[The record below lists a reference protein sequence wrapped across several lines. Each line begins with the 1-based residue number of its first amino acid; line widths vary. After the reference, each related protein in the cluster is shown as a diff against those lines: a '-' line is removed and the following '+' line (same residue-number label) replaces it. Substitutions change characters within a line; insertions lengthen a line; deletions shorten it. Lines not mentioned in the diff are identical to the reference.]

1 MALFEN
7 FPYTNFHE
15 MNLDYLLK
23 RIKEVEALI
32 VAGSVIDVEANVSG
46 NWISQKDA
54 AGIVHLPAGDHNTI
68 GGLKY
73 ESTADT
79 EEPFIAL
86 SNGGAWEKVPALDA
100 NDKIDASLLP
110 PTTDVLMNN
119 NGVWVSVV
127 DGNGDAEIA
136 KATPTLYG
144 TVKVESSNDLG
155 ARKMKIHA
163 DGQYDALPTLDA
175 NDQIAASAIPDTGVT
190 AGTYGTTPL
199 NTTDKS
205 YYVIWG
211 AQVDSAGRITAIHQ
225 NPVPLMRSEY
235 TTIAAGNYTQSIY
248 FDSTNYPWYNTGC
261 FLNVNVYEL
270 TTTGKGAPMLKALV
284 HGTDYNYSIND
295 NSPSIDVTVTLTAA
309 KSNPVYVVVNGSYGR
324 ASM

>member
-23 RIKEVEALI
+23 RVKELEALI
-32 VAGSVIDVEANVSG
+32 VAGSVIDVKANVSG
-46 NWISQKDA
+46 NWVSQKDA
-54 AGIVHLPAGDHNTI
+54 DGIVNLPAGDHNTI

-73 ESTADT
+73 ESTAET

-100 NDKIDASLLP
+100 NDKIDTSLLP
-110 PTTDVLMNN
+110 PSTDVLMFN
-119 NGVWVSVV
+119 NGAWLSVV

-144 TVKVESSNDLG
+144 TVKVESSNDLS
-155 ARKMKIHA
+155 ARKMKIYA

-199 NTTDKS
+199 VTSGAS

-211 AQVDSAGRITAIHQ
+211 EQVTSDGRITEIHQ
-225 NPVPLMRSEY
+225 NPVPLMRSDV
-235 TTIAAGNYTQSIY
+235 TTIAAGNVTQSIY
-248 FDSTNYPWYNTGC
+248 FDGTNFPWYNNAC

-284 HGTDYNYSIND
+284 HGTDYNYNIIN
-295 NSPSIDVTVTLTAA
+295 NSGSADVTVTLTAA
-309 KSNPVYVVVNGSYGR
+309 LSNPAYVIVNGSYGR
-324 ASM
+324 PGM

>member
-46 NWISQKDA
+46 NWVSQKDA

-86 SNGGAWEKVPALDA
+86 NNGSGWEKVPALDA

-110 PTTDVLMNN
+110 PTTDVLMNVSGN
-119 NGVWVSVV
+119 WTSVV
-127 DGNGDAEIA
+127 DGNGDAQIR
-136 KATPTLYG
+136 KASPSTFG
-144 TVKVESSNDLG
+144 TVKVESSNDLS
-155 ARKMKIHA
+155 ARKMKIYA
-163 DGQYDALPTLDA
+163 DGQYDTLPTLDA

-199 NTTDKS
+199 STTDKS

-211 AQVDSAGRITAIHQ
+211 AQVDADGRISAIHQ
-225 NPVPLMRSEY
+225 NPVPLMRSDY
-235 TTIAAGNYTQSIY
+235 TTIAAGNFTQSIY

-284 HGTDYNYSIND
+284 HGTDYNYTIND
-295 NSPSIDVTVTLTAA
+295 NSPTIDVTVTLTAA
-309 KSNPVYVVVNGSYGR
+309 LSNPAYVVVNGSYGR
-324 ASM
+324 PSM